1 MGLEPKRYVIG
12 TAGHIDHGK
21 TMLTRVLTGVNT
33 DRLKE
38 EQERNISIEPG
49 FAPLTLP
56 SGLTVSII
64 DVPGHEKL
72 IRQMVAG
79 VAGIDFVLLVVAADE
94 GVMPQTREHLSILDL
109 LGVKNGLLLLSKIDR
124 ADPDLLPIIEED
136 LRGLTRGTFLE
147 GAPLL
152 RISSATGEGIDHLLQ
167 VLDEKLPCIEQRKSE
182 APFRLPVD
190 RSFIVKG
197 AGTVVT
203 GTVQSGSTGPGEELE
218 VLPGGKRVKVR
229 QAQVHS
235 QTVPIVQAGQ
245 RAALNLSGINREEV
259 FRGQTVVQP
268 GIWSTSRRIDIRAVS
283 LPELDFSLRQR
294 SLVTLMIGTSEVF
307 AELILYDRKEWK
319 PGEEI
324 YASLVLREPVVAAH
338 GERFILRRPTPATT
352 IGGGEVAEAAALKRK
367 ISPASAEEIRQVW
380 VGGLTARILRALD
393 RTLLLTFREIQSVS
407 GEGEATLHAEL
418 KALEEAGRILPV
430 ASGFA
435 SVNTLT
441 RIGEEMTDWLISY
454 HREHPMI
461 PGVPKAEWSA
471 RFLPDLDTKEVNTLL
486 AMWEKQRMLIQRGE
500 YISLHSFTPDLP
512 ARWKP
517 AVAQVMNRLQRE
529 GWTPTEWET
538 LLQEAGIPAK
548 PGEDIRGY
556 LIREATLVPL
566 TEKLLM
572 HREAYDRAVDLAAK
586 TIRREGSLSMQL
598 AKECFGLSRKYLVPL
613 LELMDKKGITRRVGD
628 KRILIQEEKA
638 SR

>member
-307 AELILYDRKEWK
+307 AELILYDRKEWG

-441 RIGEEMTDWLISY
+441 
-454 HREHPMI
+454 
-461 PGVPKAEWSA
+461 
-471 RFLPDLDTKEVNTLL
+471 
-486 AMWEKQRMLIQRGE
+486 
-500 YISLHSFTPDLP
+500 
-512 ARWKP
+512 
-517 AVAQVMNRLQRE
+517 
-529 GWTPTEWET
+529 
-538 LLQEAGIPAK
+538 
-548 PGEDIRGY
+548 
-556 LIREATLVPL
+556 
-566 TEKLLM
+566 
-572 HREAYDRAVDLAAK
+572 
-586 TIRREGSLSMQL
+586 GS
-598 AKECFGLSRKYLVPL
+598 G
-613 LELMDKKGITRRVGD
+613 
-628 KRILIQEEKA
+628 KR
-638 SR
+638 

>member
-38 EQERNISIEPG
+38 EQKRNISIEPG

-79 VAGIDFVLLVVAADE
+79 VVGIDFVLLVVAADE

-109 LGVKNGLLLLSKIDR
+109 LGLKNGLLLLNKIDQ

-136 LRGLTRGTFLE
+136 LLELARGTFLE
-147 GAPLL
+147 GAPILH
-152 RISSATGEGIDHLLQ
+152 ISSVTGEGIDQLLQ
-167 VLDEKLPCIEQRKSE
+167 VLDQKLPHIEQRKSE

-203 GTVQSGSTGPGEELE
+203 GTVQSGSTGPGEVLEL
-218 VLPGGKRVKVR
+218 LPGGKRVKVR
-229 QAQVHS
+229 QTQVHS
-235 QTVPIVQAGQ
+235 QTVPMVQAGQ
-245 RAALNLSGINREEV
+245 RAALNLTGVDREEV

-283 LPELDFSLRQR
+283 LPDLDFSLRQR

-324 YASLVLREPVVAAH
+324 YASLVLREPVVAGH
-338 GERFILRRPTPATT
+338 GDRFILRRPTPSAT
-352 IGGGEVAEAAALKRK
+352 IGGGEVAEPAAVKRK
-367 ISPASAEEIRQVW
+367 IHPSSAREIRQTF
-380 VGGLTARILRALD
+380 VGGLSVRILRELD
-393 RTLLLTFREIQSVS
+393 QALLLTFRELQSLS
-407 GEGEATLHAEL
+407 GEGEATLCAEL
-418 KALEEAGRILPV
+418 EALKEVDRILPV

-435 SVNTLT
+435 AVDTLT
-441 RIGEEMTDWLISY
+441 RIEEEMRIWLTSY
-454 HREHPMI
+454 HQEHPML
-461 PGVPKAEWSA
+461 PGVPKAEWAA
-471 RFLPDLDTKEVNTLL
+471 RFLPDLGTKEVNILL
-486 AMWEKQRMLIQRGE
+486 EMWEERRILNQKGE
-500 YISLHSFTPDLP
+500 YIALHSFTPDLP
-512 ARWKP
+512 DQWKP
-517 AVAQVMNRLQRE
+517 AVNQVVNRLQKE

-538 LLQEAGIPAK
+538 LLQEAKIPAK
-548 PGEDIRGY
+548 FGEDIRGF
-556 LIREATLVPL
+556 LVREAILVPL
-566 TEKLLM
+566 TKKLLM
-572 HREAYDRAVDLAAK
+572 HREAYDRAVELAAK
-586 TIRREGSLSMQL
+586 TIRREGSLTMQQ

-628 KRILIQEEKA
+628 KRILIQEDKA
-638 SR
+638 SQ